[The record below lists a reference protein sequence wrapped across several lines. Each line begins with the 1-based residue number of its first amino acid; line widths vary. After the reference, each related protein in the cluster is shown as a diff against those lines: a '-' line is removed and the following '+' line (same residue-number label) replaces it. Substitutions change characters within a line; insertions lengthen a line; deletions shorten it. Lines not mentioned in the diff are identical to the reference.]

1 MKSWIPLLL
10 ATGFVAG
17 TIQMASAVDNV
28 TVKLGSQTSSSQFFV
43 KDSADNAVLTVNADN
58 TTAVLGT
65 LSVSGAATMSST
77 ISVTGASTLVG
88 DIQLTG
94 VVSDNDSDI
103 TLNDGVIVVG
113 DISDNNSD
121 ITLNDGVIVV
131 GDISDNNSDIT
142 LNDGVIIVGAISDND
157 SAVFVNDDLIIVGA
171 ISDNNTNGVNDGIF
185 VNDNMTISG
194 TIVDNSTEGRVT
206 IRGLAGARTSDIRDN
221 ATDITL
227 GLDNSTVLITSTGN
241 PVLPSGMTRG
251 STFTIIVMS
260 TAANVTLKG
269 GGGVTPVTL
278 TSVYTDNATA
288 ISVVDNSTILDN
300 ASMTICIADA
310 ANSYKCI
317 SHGE

>member
-121 ITLNDGVIVV
+121 ITLNDGVI
-131 GDISDNNSDIT
+131 
-142 LNDGVIIVGAISDND
+142 IVGAISDND
-157 SAVFVNDDLIIVGA
+157 SAVFVNHDLIIVGA
-171 ISDNNTNGVNDGIF
+171 ISDNNTNGANDGIF

-317 SHGE
+317 SHGD

>member
-94 VVSDNDSDI
+94 VISDNDSDI

-157 SAVFVNDDLIIVGA
+157 SAVFVNDDLIIAGA
-171 ISDNNTNGVNDGIF
+171 ISDNDSAVFLNDDVYITG
-185 VNDNMTISG
+185 TIS
-194 TIVDNSTEGRVT
+194 DNSTNGSVT
-206 IRGLAGARTSDIRDN
+206 IQNLAGSRRADIRDN
-221 ATDITL
+221 ATDFTL
-227 GLDNSTVLITSTGN
+227 GIDNSTVLLTSTGGAI
-241 PVLPSGMTRG
+241 LPANATPGIMFTILVASAQNQLSLKTG
-251 STFTIIVMS
+251 STSVL
-260 TAANVTLKG
+260 VTTTYLDNG
-269 GGGVTPVTL
+269 TVTVGK
-278 TSVYTDNATA
+278 S
-288 ISVVDNSTILDN
+288 DNSTSLDN
-300 ASMTICIADA
+300 GTQTLCVA
-310 ANSYKCI
+310 ATLNFYQCFT
-317 SHGE
+317 HGGSGNDN

>member
-65 LSVSGAATMSST
+65 LSVSGAATMSSSL
-77 ISVTGASTLVG
+77 SVTGAATVGGAATLGGSIQVTG
-88 DIQLTG
+88 DI
-94 VVSDNDSDI
+94 I
-103 TLNDGVIVVG
+103 
-113 DISDNNSD
+113 
-121 ITLNDGVIVV
+121 
-131 GDISDNNSDIT
+131 DNNSDIT

-171 ISDNNTNGVNDGIF
+171 ISDNNTIGQNDGIF

-206 IRGLAGARTSDIRDN
+206 VRGLAGSRISDLVVGTSVDIL
-221 ATDITL
+221 L
-227 GLDNSTVLITSTGN
+227 GLDNSTVLIGSSTN
-241 PVLPSGMTRG
+241 PVLPANVPPGTQFM
-251 STFTIIVMS
+251 IVVMS
-260 TAANVTLKG
+260 DNDTAVNLKGNTAAVS
-269 GGGVTPVTL
+269 L
-278 TSVYTDNATA
+278 TTSYTDNATT
-288 ISVVDNSTILDN
+288 ITKTDNTTVLDN
-300 ASMTICIADA
+300 ASMTLCVA
-310 ANSYKCI
+310 ASGTAYKCI
-317 SHGE
+317 SFQNGDGA

>member
-17 TIQMASAVDNV
+17 TFQMASAVDNV

-43 KDSADNAVLTVNADN
+43 KDSTDNAVLTVNADN
-58 TTAVLGT
+58 TTAVIGT
-65 LSVSGAATMSST
+65 LSVSGATTMSST
-77 ISVTGASTLVG
+77 INVTGSSTLVG
-88 DIQLTG
+88 DVQLTG
-94 VVSDNDSDI
+94 VISDND
-103 TLNDGVIVVG
+103 
-113 DISDNNSD
+113 SD

-171 ISDNNTNGVNDGIF
+171 ISDNNTNGANDGIF

-317 SHGE
+317 SHGD

>member
-1 MKSWIPLLL
+1 MKSWIPLLI

-17 TIQMASAVDNV
+17 TFQMASAVDNV

-43 KDSADNAVLTVNADN
+43 KDSTDNAVLTVNADN
-58 TTAVLGT
+58 TTAVIGT
-65 LSVSGAATMSST
+65 LSVSGATTMSST
-77 ISVTGASTLVG
+77 INVTGSSTLVG
-88 DIQLTG
+88 DVQLTG
-94 VVSDNDSDI
+94 VISDND
-103 TLNDGVIVVG
+103 
-113 DISDNNSD
+113 SD

-171 ISDNNTNGVNDGIF
+171 ISDNNTNGANDGIF

-317 SHGE
+317 SHGD

>member
-17 TIQMASAVDNV
+17 TFQMASAVDNV

-43 KDSADNAVLTVNADN
+43 KDSTDNAVLTVNADN
-58 TTAVLGT
+58 TTAVIGT
-65 LSVSGAATMSST
+65 LSVSGATTMSST
-77 ISVTGASTLVG
+77 INVTGSSTLVG
-88 DIQLTG
+88 DVQLTG
-94 VVSDNDSDI
+94 VISDND
-103 TLNDGVIVVG
+103 
-113 DISDNNSD
+113 SD

-317 SHGE
+317 SHGD

>member
-10 ATGFVAG
+10 ATGFITG
-17 TIQMASAVDNV
+17 TFQMASAVDNV

-43 KDSADNAVLTVNADN
+43 KDSTDSAVLTVNADN
-58 TTAVLGT
+58 TTAVIGT
-65 LSVSGAATMSST
+65 LSVSGATTMSST
-77 ISVTGASTLVG
+77 INVTGSSTLVG
-88 DIQLTG
+88 DVQLTG
-94 VVSDNDSDI
+94 VISDNDSDI
-103 TLNDGVIVVG
+103 TLNDGM
-113 DISDNNSD
+113 
-121 ITLNDGVIVV
+121 IVV

-317 SHGE
+317 SHGD